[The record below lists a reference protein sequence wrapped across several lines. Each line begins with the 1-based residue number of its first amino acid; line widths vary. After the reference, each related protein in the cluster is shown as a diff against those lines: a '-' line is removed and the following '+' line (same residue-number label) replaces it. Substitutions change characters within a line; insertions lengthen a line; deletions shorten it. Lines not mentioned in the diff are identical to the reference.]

1 MPKHPR
7 TNIKKL
13 ADEGYTIKEGLP
25 QEYVDVI
32 EDLRP
37 DEIELI
43 IDVNRKLQT
52 VKKNL
57 PEDQDFQM
65 FMPPF

>member
-1 MPKHPR
+1 
-7 TNIKKL
+7 
-13 ADEGYTIKEGLP
+13 
-25 QEYVDVI
+25 
-32 EDLRP
+32 
-37 DEIELI
+37 
-43 IDVNRKLQT
+43 VNRKLET